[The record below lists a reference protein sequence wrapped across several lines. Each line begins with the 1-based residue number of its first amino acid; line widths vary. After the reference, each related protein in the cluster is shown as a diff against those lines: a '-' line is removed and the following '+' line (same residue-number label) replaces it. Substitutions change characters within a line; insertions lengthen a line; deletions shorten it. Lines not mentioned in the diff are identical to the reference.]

1 MIYRL
6 KMKKLIPALA
16 LFILT
21 ACESTDDNDVHFET
35 VTTDKTV
42 VLSNDKMSPQCSVH
56 LKLEQATTD
65 NERCGELINETIVAK
80 LLNIQGESNVKNAAE
95 KFANDYTDAYMRSLL
110 PLYNEDRTD
119 TTKRSW
125 YEYHYIIEATTEK
138 GTKNTIVYNATIDY
152 YEGGAH
158 SINQQVVMNF
168 DSKTGQQL
176 TLADIFATGYE
187 QPLKTILLKALKNK
201 TGCTNMKELHNKG
214 YLYSMDMFP
223 TENFILGHETVTFI
237 YNPYEIAPYEL
248 GATELTIPYV
258 EIDKILKTSFVY

>member
-6 KMKKLIPALA
+6 KMKKLLPALA

-21 ACESTDDNDVHFET
+21 ACESSEDKDVHFET
-35 VTTDKTV
+35 VTADKTV
-42 VLSNDKMSPQCSVH
+42 VISNEEMSPQCSVH
-56 LKLEQATTD
+56 LKLEQAIAD
-65 NERCGELINETIVAK
+65 NNHCGELINEAVIAK
-80 LLNIQGESNVKNAAE
+80 LLNIQGESNVKKAAE
-95 KFANDYTDAYMRSLL
+95 RFADDYTEAYMRNLL
-110 PLYNEDRTD
+110 PLYNEDRSD

-125 YEYHYIIEATTEK
+125 YEYHYIIEATAGK
-138 GTKNTIVYNATIDY
+138 GTENTIVYDATIDY

-158 SINQQVVMNF
+158 SINQQIVMNF

-187 QPLKTILLKALKNK
+187 KPLKTILLKALKNK
-201 TGCTNMKELHNKG
+201 TGCTSMKELHNQG

-223 TENFILGHETVTFI
+223 TENFILGNETITFI

-248 GATELTIPYV
+248 GSTELTIPYV
-258 EIDKILKTSFVY
+258 DIDKILKTSFDY